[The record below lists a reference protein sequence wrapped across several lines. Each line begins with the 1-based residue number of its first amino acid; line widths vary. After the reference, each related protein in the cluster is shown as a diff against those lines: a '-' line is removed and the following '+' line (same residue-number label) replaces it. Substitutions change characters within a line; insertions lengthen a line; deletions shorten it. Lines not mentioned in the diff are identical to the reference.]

1 MLRLIIVAVAIL
13 FGANAGFAAER
24 LTGHACV
31 QSGNLLELPCGSA
44 TRVRLYGID
53 APEPAQ
59 MCTLPSGT
67 QYDCGEIAAGVL
79 RDLIGE
85 VHPVCQVLGRDYY
98 DRPVAVCRAGKLN
111 LNEAMVRRGWA
122 MAFREA
128 PSTFVELQAQA
139 KAAKRG
145 LWAGQFDE
153 PRKWR
158 RATTGK
164 EE

>member
-1 MLRLIIVAVAIL
+1 MLRLIVIVAAMLVA
-13 FGANAGFAAER
+13 ATAGSAAER
-24 LTGHACV
+24 ITGHACV
-31 QSGNLLELPCGSA
+31 QSGNVLEIPCGSA
-44 TRVRLYGID
+44 TRVRLHGID

-67 QYDCGEIAAGVL
+67 LYDCGEIAASIL

-85 VHPVCQVLGRDYY
+85 KHPVCQVLGRDLYQ
-98 DRPVAVCRAGKLN
+98 RPLATCRVGKLN
-111 LNEAMVRRGWA
+111 LNAAMVRRGWA
-122 MAFREA
+122 LAYRDTKTYAALEA
-128 PSTFVELQAQA
+128 EA

-158 RATTGK
+158 RATTGS